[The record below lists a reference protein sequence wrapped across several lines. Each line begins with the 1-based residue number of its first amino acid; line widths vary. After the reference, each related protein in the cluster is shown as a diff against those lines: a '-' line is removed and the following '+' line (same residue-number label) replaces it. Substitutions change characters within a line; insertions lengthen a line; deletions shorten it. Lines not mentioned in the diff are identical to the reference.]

1 MENLETVV
9 FILKKDHLRK
19 MVCLYLKMKKIGSG
33 KRNGCGGKFDPLKD
47 RDIFDTAI
55 RELEEESSVVCT
67 RENLTL
73 CAVIEFFH
81 FGNSTDTPDHK
92 VAFFTISNY
101 KGEPKEVE
109 PDKMQDPQLYDCAK
123 LPFEDML
130 PADREFVP
138 KILAGEIF
146 IGKVYFK
153 ENFAGVEK
161 STYTPVSTDALGI

>member
-9 FILKKDHLRK
+9 FILKEDHLRK

-33 KRNGCGGKFDPLKD
+33 KRNGCGGKFDPLRD

-73 CAVIEFFH
+73 CAVIEFFD

-109 PDKMQDPQLYDCAK
+109 PDKMQDPQWYDCTN
-123 LPFEDML
+123 LPKDML
-130 PADREFVP
+130 PADKEFVP
-138 KILAGEIF
+138 KILAGETF

-161 STYTPVSTDALGI
+161 SEYAPVAQNVLVI